1 MLGCG
6 ESEQKMLMLEPSQRV
21 TARNALEHEYFKD
34 IGLIPWPSETFTCTT
49 SPQARPIFFNR
60 FVFLWL
66 AETWRSRRDVPLP
79 WLHPLHLTAMHL
91 LAPYSPCACAASH
104 HLTVGLPWL
113 ELVNS
118 LLFGHG
124 HASPLYTNIC
134 IPYWYQGTDS
144 VDNHITLPAFHH
156 TCLDHW
162 ITAICVRGFSGQLW
176 VKSIIINI
184 RKGANVASW
193 RRWFELWAVFS
204 PKQLLYQSKSRTE
217 LHQFPFRV
225 CSL

>member
-1 MLGCG
+1 MFHFHDCTLCTW
-6 ESEQKMLMLEPSQRV
+6 LPC
-21 TARNALEHEYFKD
+21 
-34 IGLIPWPSETFTCTT
+34 TC
-49 SPQARPIFFNR
+49 
-60 FVFLWL
+60 
-66 AETWRSRRDVPLP
+66 
-79 WLHPLHLTAMHL
+79 
-91 LAPYSPCACAASH
+91 YSPCARAASH

-118 LLFGHG
+118 LLFSHS

-156 TCLDHW
+156 NCLDHW
-162 ITAICVRGFSGQLW
+162 ITALCVRGFSGQLW

-204 PKQLLYQSKSRTE
+204 PKQLLYQSKCRTE
-217 LHQFPFRV
+217 FPFRV
-225 CSL
+225 CSLRFVHGFLCLVPHHP